1 MSPNE
6 IDALRQDVNQLRA
19 QLRKKRRRAPIIA
32 KWNEL
37 RAEIDAPQKPLDL
50 QVLSGFSEGLV

>member
-6 IDALRQDVNQLRA
+6 IDALRQDINQLRA
-19 QLRKKRRRAPIIA
+19 KLRKKLRRAPIIE

-37 RAEIDAPQKPLDL
+37 RAEIDAPQKSLDL
-50 QVLSGFSEGLV
+50 QVLSGCTEGLV